1 MIQLSSIYNITSV
14 VGGEG
19 ETSEGEASDGEA
31 SDSDEEVVVVPTIKC
46 VQGDGSDMEARVCE
60 GDDAATKCSQ

>member
-19 ETSEGEASDGEA
+19 ETSDGEA

-46 VQGDGSDMEARVCE
+46 VQGDGSDMEAKVCE

>member
-14 VGGEG
+14 VGGEV
-19 ETSEGEASDGEA
+19 EASEGET